1 MLTLITQGGHHMYFL
16 LLFAIIIIGLSI
28 KKAIDLFG
36 KQNLSQSQLES
47 GINAI
52 IFWGSLSL
60 LIGFFSHFT
69 GLYLAMQAIA
79 EASDISPA
87 VVASGYGISL
97 ISILVGMF
105 IFIISVIVWFFF
117 RWRIKKLRSDIE

>member
-1 MLTLITQGGHHMYFL
+1 MFDLIHRGGDLMYMLV
-16 LLFAIIIIGLSI
+16 LFAIIIIGLTI
-28 KKAIDLFG
+28 KKTIDLFS
-36 KQNLSQSQLES
+36 KKDLSQTQLES

-79 EASDISPA
+79 EASDISPFI
-87 VVASGYGISL
+87 VAEGYGMSL
-97 ISILVGMF
+97 ISILVGMS

-117 RWRIKKLRSDIE
+117 RWRIKKLTPI

>member
-1 MLTLITQGGHHMYFL
+1 MFDLINRGGDLMYIL
-16 LLFAIIIIGLSI
+16 VLFAIIIIGLTV
-28 KKAIDLFG
+28 KKAIDLFS
-36 KQNLSQSQLES
+36 KKDLPQTQLES

-79 EASDISPA
+79 KASDISPA

-97 ISILVGMF
+97 ISILAGML
-105 IFIISVIVWFFF
+105 IFIISIIVWFFF
-117 RWRIKKLRSDIE
+117 RWRVKKLISNIE

>member
-1 MLTLITQGGHHMYFL
+1 MFDLIHRGGDLMYMLV
-16 LLFAIIIIGLSI
+16 LFAIIIIGLTI
-28 KKAIDLFG
+28 KKTIDLFS
-36 KQNLSQSQLES
+36 KKDLSQTQLES

-79 EASDISPA
+79 EASDISPFI
-87 VVASGYGISL
+87 VAEGYGMSL
-97 ISILVGMF
+97 ISILVGMS

-117 RWRIKKLRSDIE
+117 RWRIKKLNSDIE